1 MDHKEEITVM
11 AIKRKTHLNLSG
23 SHHTLDSDNAFV
35 GGFLYTTGSISAS
48 LGISASAGFQAGG
61 ASTFKAATFGGYVS
75 ASNYIATA
83 NNLQVGQNA
92 YVTGSVQVTGSVFAQ
107 NTVSAS
113 QGIFTQLTGSLS
125 GTTAGLPFLVNGGNM
140 AGVNYN
146 DATGQWEITG
156 STGTSVAGA
165 NAQIQFNADGV
176 HGASSDLIF
185 YSASFGQYPAGTLAV
200 PTASIG
206 DTLFVQGINVTPL
219 YKNTSSSGP
228 GGTTNIASAD
238 FLTFTDFLGQ
248 TLGNYSI
255 AAYDF
260 TIVAVS
266 QTSDDY
272 ASWNFT
278 TTGIKNSTGA
288 TKLIDYLEVS
298 QGSSGSDGDTWAVN
312 VYDDLSVGLTGSTS
326 VTVQWWMKA
335 SMKAAL
341 SGSGNTRY

>member
-1 MDHKEEITVM
+1 M

-48 LGISASAGFQAGG
+48 LGVSASAGFQAGD

-176 HGASSDLIF
+176 HGASSDLVF
-185 YSASFGQYPAGTLAV
+185 YSASFGQYPAGTIVV

-206 DTLFVQGINVTPL
+206 TALFVGGINSTPITR
-219 YKNTSSSGP
+219 NASTSDGNGFNVPSS
-228 GGTTNIASAD
+228 N
-238 FLTFTDFLGQ
+238 FLTFTNLFGQ

-255 AAYDF
+255 AAFDF
-260 TIVAVS
+260 TIVAVA
-266 QTSDDY
+266 QNSDNY
-272 ASWNFT
+272 ATWNFT
-278 TTGIKNSTGA
+278 ATGIKDSAGA

-298 QGSSGSDGDTWAVN
+298 QGSSGALGDTWSVN
-312 VYDDLSVGLTGSTS
+312 VYDDLSVGLTGSAAT
-326 VTVQWWMKA
+326 TVQWWMKA